1 MNIKN
6 FTQYSPAE
14 KKFGDDAMY
23 LQSEDGQDWYECQ
36 ASFKPETLKIVYDNE
51 GKVMSQSRDASALFP
66 LNASVAEVDTELA
79 DVVGLYFLNGK
90 IVTEHKPTPFHEWNG
105 SEWMLSDIQQQAVI
119 FAEKSA
125 KREQINRKRDD
136 VCFGGIYI
144 ETLGKWF
151 DTDETSFVKMI
162 GAKSVMDDDFANGQE
177 VKPELWICAD
187 NSIVQLGRDELALI
201 IRSIKQNVSA
211 MHAVAVQHKMQLEQ
225 SEKPSEYDFSA
236 GWSKTYAEYVNELNE
251 QKS

>member
-1 MNIKN
+1 MLKQFNLKTRVFADPLLRIDEQG
-6 FTQYSPAE
+6 TLTLTTS
-14 KKFGDDAMY
+14 GDDWVAVY
-23 LQSEDGQDWYECQ
+23 SQDEIN
-36 ASFKPETLKIVYDNE
+36 AIS
-51 GKVMSQSRDASALFP
+51 
-66 LNASVAEVDTELA
+66 ASVTGGGMVWLE
-79 DVVGLYFLNGK
+79 NGQLK
-90 IVTEHKPTPFHEWNG
+90 TSGKAPAAYHRWNG
-105 SEWMLSDIQQQAVI
+105 NGWEPDNAAEQAAI
-119 FAEKSA
+119 SAEKSA

-211 MHAVAVQHKMQLEQ
+211 MHAVAVQHKMELEQ

-236 GWSKTYAEYVNELNE
+236 GWSKTYQEFLNE
-251 QKS
+251 QTD

>member
-1 MNIKN
+1 MTIFYKDGG
-6 FTQYSPAE
+6 FYDDTHGGFAPEQAMEISEELYIALLEGQAQGKQIVEQDGKPVLVELPPSP
-14 KKFGDDAMY
+14 Y
-23 LQSEDGQDWYECQ
+23 H
-36 ASFKPETLKIVYDNE
+36 T
-51 GKVMSQSRDASALFP
+51 
-66 LNASVAEVDTELA
+66 
-79 DVVGLYFLNGK
+79 
-90 IVTEHKPTPFHEWNG
+90 WNG

-162 GAKSVMDDDFANGQE
+162 GAKSVMDDDFANRQE

-225 SEKPSEYDFSA
+225 SEKPSEYDFST